1 LLTRSELPIDA
12 LLPEIVSTV
21 RQHPI
26 TLLEA
31 EPGAGKTTRVPPAL
45 LEAGFAHI
53 YVLEPRRIAA
63 RMAAR
68 RVAEERG
75 EPLGENVGYQVR
87 FEEQSSAKTKLWFL
101 TEGVLTRKIASDP
114 VLARAQVVILDEF
127 HERHLETD
135 LALALL
141 RRLQRTRP
149 ELKLLLMSA
158 TLGGEAL
165 RERLGSAVPLLRSPG
180 RQFSVELRY
189 TPPSAMPL
197 EEQVTA
203 AVDMALREMDGH
215 VLVFLPGVAEIRKS
229 MQACEG
235 IARRAGAQLMPLH
248 GDLSP
253 AEQDRV
259 VSPSSQRKVIL
270 STNVAESSITIDG
283 VRGVVDSG
291 LARVASWSPWSGLS
305 RLRIERI
312 SRSSAIQRAGR
323 AGRTA
328 SGLAIRVYSEED
340 FRRRAEVALPEI
352 LRADLSPVL
361 LQLAAMGIACAELP
375 WLESPPAAS
384 LDHAREL
391 LVRLGAFLHG
401 ELTDDGTRMSGI
413 PVHPRLARFCLEAD
427 RLRAGK
433 PAAAIAA
440 QLSEGRLRFDSQQRK
455 NFVSDIDMLAGFNQ
469 SPNTAR
475 LAQQILR
482 SLPRSQKAEEDPHA
496 IEKAL
501 LRGYPDRVARRRG
514 EALLMSTGGSAR
526 LDRESAVHSDF
537 LIAVEVEDRPE
548 QGMPLVRVGCPIE
561 PDWLLDMFA
570 ERIATREV
578 LDWNREAERVEQVS
592 TLLYD
597 ELVIDESRQPP
608 ADPAE
613 AAALLAQKAIE
624 SGIERFIDQE
634 ALDLFVARVKFAARH
649 SGAFEIPPDVVVSA
663 LREVATGLR
672 SFSELRQAVSKGGLE
687 QAMNALLPVRLIDE
701 LAPTH
706 VRLPGG
712 RRAPIEYSEHHSPSV
727 ASRLQD
733 FFGMRETPRVG
744 GGAVP
749 LVVHLLAPNRR
760 PVQMTQDLE
769 SFWKNLYPQVRR
781 ELSRRYPKHKWP
793 EDPYQ
798 TASGV

>member
-1 LLTRSELPIDA
+1 
-12 LLPEIVSTV
+12 
-21 RQHPI
+21 
-26 TLLEA
+26 
-31 EPGAGKTTRVPPAL
+31 
-45 LEAGFAHI
+45 
-53 YVLEPRRIAA
+53 
-63 RMAAR
+63 
-68 RVAEERG
+68 
-75 EPLGENVGYQVR
+75 
-87 FEEQSSAKTKLWFL
+87 
-101 TEGVLTRKIASDP
+101 
-114 VLARAQVVILDEF
+114 
-127 HERHLETD
+127 
-135 LALALL
+135 
-141 RRLQRTRP
+141 
-149 ELKLLLMSA
+149 
-158 TLGGEAL
+158 
-165 RERLGSAVPLLRSPG
+165 
-180 RQFSVELRY
+180 
-189 TPPSAMPL
+189 
-197 EEQVTA
+197 
-203 AVDMALREMDGH
+203 
-215 VLVFLPGVAEIRKS
+215 
-229 MQACEG
+229 
-235 IARRAGAQLMPLH
+235 
-248 GDLSP
+248 
-253 AEQDRV
+253 
-259 VSPSSQRKVIL
+259 
-270 STNVAESSITIDG
+270 
-283 VRGVVDSG
+283 
-291 LARVASWSPWSGLS
+291 
-305 RLRIERI
+305 
-312 SRSSAIQRAGR
+312 
-323 AGRTA
+323 
-328 SGLAIRVYSEED
+328 
-340 FRRRAEVALPEI
+340 
-352 LRADLSPVL
+352 
-361 LQLAAMGIACAELP
+361 
-375 WLESPPAAS
+375 
-384 LDHAREL
+384 
-391 LVRLGAFLHG
+391 
-401 ELTDDGTRMSGI
+401 
-413 PVHPRLARFCLEAD
+413 
-427 RLRAGK
+427 
-433 PAAAIAA
+433 
-440 QLSEGRLRFDSQQRK
+440 
-455 NFVSDIDMLAGFNQ
+455 
-469 SPNTAR
+469 
-475 LAQQILR
+475 
-482 SLPRSQKAEEDPHA
+482 
-496 IEKAL
+496 
-501 LRGYPDRVARRRG
+501 RGYPDRVARRRG
-514 EALLMSTGGSAR
+514 ETLLMSTGGSAR

-561 PDWLLDMFA
+561 LDWLLDMFA

-798 TASGV
+798 TAASV